1 MGIQTFKASE
11 LGRAKIRQA
20 REERGWTVRE
30 EDNTPLKEAS
40 KFLMQQHAAANEWPV
55 NDSRWLRDFEQL
67 FRVEKHQN
75 LNEIRTS
82 IAQSRL
88 GSLLERIEQ
97 LIDTGEVLAKDIS
110 YGSWSRFASQTKF
123 HAIKAR
129 AFKAYCQ
136 ILGLNWEEIVDRE
149 SVAPAIALPLGDEK
163 ELPLLQSTAR
173 SDTQKLEGGKGK
185 RTNNPQSRAVNVA
198 VSPSPKSRGKKR
210 SPLTSQETEALAIGL
225 ALVPQNATSLKRG
238 ISDTM
243 ALAQRDALA
252 SKESSGRLRSN
263 RITHSPVRKVG
274 GVKSDL
280 SEHQGN
286 PSLPTFSLTSQAWSA
301 SGKVEGLANAARLT
315 RPYHNLPVRYH
326 TALIGRDTEMTWLL
340 ERLSR
345 DRSTSHISIEGIGG
359 AGKTSLVL
367 ETAYQCLQATCGT
380 STTPQTPTFDAII
393 FTSAKQQHLISNQ
406 ILQRHKRERTLNDIF
421 RAIFRTLE
429 CPGLFPADFEQQ
441 LECIQT
447 RLQELHTL
455 LIVDNLE
462 TLDDQEAVLSFLY
475 ELPPTVK
482 VVITTRIR
490 GAFGV
495 RIYLEGLPVDE
506 AVLLIEHQAQEQ
518 SLQLTPEQF
527 QEIYQRTSGLP
538 LGIVYGIGQLSVYGV
553 WADVL
558 TIRLTPASD
567 LAQYCFEDS
576 VQRLRGQPGHR
587 LLMGLALFAKSASR
601 DAIAQVALSEADS
614 VNGLAQLYRLRLV
627 MQREERYD
635 MHPLTREYALAE
647 LKAHPDFEQ
656 QAREQWVNWYL
667 RFSQPYEQQDWRQ
680 WQEYQNLDQEWENL
694 QAVIDW
700 CIQQNR
706 YEQVT
711 TFWQHVK
718 GYTYVHGYWHE
729 RLTWIDW
736 LLQAAQQRQDKSAIE
751 QALSDKGWTLTLM
764 GKPEQLAEVDA
775 LFAQLLNLQES
786 EDLVLQLELTIERAV
801 WSIPQG
807 KFDRAHQLLER
818 GQELLN
824 LVQIEQPKRLRQ
836 QIRINYYEAEVWFRT
851 ENYERAKIGYQK
863 ALEQARIAQWQ
874 QVEVY
879 SLNWLA
885 DVALAGEGNI
895 DEAEWFLKTSM
906 PIAFAR
912 NDKRAIAFH
921 KRSWAHLE
929 KLRGNLAKFQ
939 SWATEAKQSFESLGM
954 LAEAQE
960 MQSWLEVN
968 AL

>member
-11 LGRAKIRQA
+11 PGRAKIRQA

-110 YGSWSRFASQTKF
+110 YGSWSRFACQTKF

-243 ALAQRDALA
+243 ALAQRDAVA
-252 SKESSGRLRSN
+252 SKESSGRLRSK
-263 RITHSPVRKVG
+263 RVTHSPVRNAG
-274 GVKSDL
+274 GVKSTL
-280 SEHQGN
+280 SEHEGN

-367 ETAYQCLQATCGT
+367 EAAYQCLQATCGT
-380 STTPQTPTFDAII
+380 STTPQAPTFDAII

-482 VVITTRIR
+482 VVITTRLR
-490 GAFGV
+490 GAFGSP
-495 RIYLEGLPVDE
+495 IYLEGLPVDE
-506 AVLLIEHQAQEQ
+506 ARRLIEHQAQEQ
-518 SLQLTPEQF
+518 RLQLKPEQF
-527 QEIYQRTSGLP
+527 QDIYHRTSGLP
-538 LGIVYGIGQLSVYGV
+538 LGIVYAIGQLSVYGIS
-553 WADVL
+553 ADVL
-558 TIRLTPASD
+558 ATRLTQASD
-567 LAQYCFEDS
+567 LTQYCFEDS
-576 VQRLRGQPGHR
+576 VQRLRGQPAHR

-601 DAIAQVALSEADS
+601 DAIAQIALPDVDS
-614 VNGLAQLYRLRLV
+614 LQALAQLYKLRLV
-627 MQREERYD
+627 IQREERYD
-635 MHPLTREYALAE
+635 MHPLTREYARAE
-647 LKAHPDFEQ
+647 LKAHSKFEQ
-656 QAREQWVNWYL
+656 EARERWVTWYL
-667 RFSQPYEQQDWRQ
+667 RFSQAYEQQDWKL
-680 WQEYQNLDQEWENL
+680 WKEYQDLDGEWENL
-694 QAVIDW
+694 QAAIDW

-706 YEQVT
+706 YEQVRQ
-711 TFWQHVK
+711 FWRHIK

-736 LLQAAQQRQDKSAIE
+736 LLQSAQQHPDPSMMAE
-751 QALSDKGWTLTLM
+751 ALGDKGWTLTLM
-764 GKPEQLAEVDA
+764 GKPEQLAQVDA
-775 LFAQLLNLQES
+775 LFAQVCHLQEGK
-786 EDLVLQLELTIERAV
+786 DLIVHLALTIDQAV
-801 WSIPQG
+801 LSIHQR
-807 KFDRAHQLLER
+807 KFDRAHQLLSQ
-818 GQELLN
+818 GKELLKGIQ
-824 LVQIEQPKRLRQ
+824 LEEPKRLRQ
-836 QIRINYYEAEVWFRT
+836 QIRLYYYEAEVWFRT
-851 ENYERAKIGYQK
+851 GKYEQAKIGYQQ
-863 ALEQARIAQWQ
+863 ALEQAQLAQWQ

-879 SLNWLA
+879 ILNWLA
-885 DVALAGEGNI
+885 DVALVGERNL
-895 DEAEWFLKTSM
+895 DEAERLLNRSM
-906 PIAFAR
+906 PIALVSK
-912 NDKRAIAFH
+912 DKRSIAFH

-929 KLRGNLAKFQ
+929 SLKGNFAEFQ
-939 SWATEAKQSFESLGM
+939 RWAIEAKESFESLGM

-960 MQSWLEVN
+960 MQSWLEEHFR
-968 AL
+968 